1 MSKTLLL
8 AAVAGIALGAGL
20 LVRAYAAEIGVGAA
34 GPYAWYGLTNP
45 AAEQGFML
53 VGILLL
59 ATGLA
64 GVAVLIARRLPSAP
78 IPTPVQVTIPIPVRV
93 PYHVR
98 RRAAS

>member
-8 AAVAGIALGAGL
+8 TAVAGIALGAAL
-20 LVRAYAAEIGVGAA
+20 LVRAYAAELGVGAV
-34 GPYAWYGLTNP
+34 GPYAWYGLANP

-64 GVAVLIARRLPSAP
+64 GVAVLIARRLPGDAP
-78 IPTPVQVTIPIPVRV
+78 PTPAPVTIPIPVRV